1 MLCFFI
7 VFWRDQ
13 IVVLWVLK
21 LGILPD
27 KACLDPIVLIIT
39 SNVICGE
46 EYWCNGRVVFV
57 HLMDNMQLQFLMF
70 CAREAWLL

>member
-13 IVVLWVLK
+13 IVVLSVLK

-27 KACLDPIVLIIT
+27 KACFDPIVLIIT

-46 EYWCNGRVVFV
+46 EYWCNGRVTFV
-57 HLMDNMQLQFLMF
+57 PLIYNMQLQLLMF
-70 CAREAWLL
+70 CARKA